1 MKKSFFTLLFL
12 FVAAGFAAAQGI
24 VFFEGS
30 WDEAKAKAKAEDKL
44 IFADAFAAW
53 CGPCKRMAAQTF
65 PDPAVGAFFNA
76 NFVCVKY
83 DMEKPENATF
93 ATAYPVRSYP
103 TLLFIDADGKIVK
116 KEVGAKT
123 PEALVELGRN
133 VLGAKDNL
141 PALEEQYAE
150 GNRDPDFVYQ
160 YVKALN
166 RAGQPSLKVT
176 NAYLDTQTDMAT
188 PFNLEF
194 IFEGATEA
202 DSRVFDLLLQHRDAI
217 AKSKGKETVD
227 RRITAACGRSVNK
240 AIEFRDA
247 GLLQEAKQKLS
258 KALPDKAVEFTYQA
272 DTRFYASADDPKN
285 YLKAAQSYQKAAVKN
300 NPATLNDLVVN
311 MMRSFPKN
319 PDVLK
324 QAEKW
329 AKTAA
334 ETGNLPDYY
343 MTLAT
348 VYKNADDKD
357 AALDA
362 AVKAKELVGDS
373 DPNMTTKIN
382 GFIRSLDQQ

>member
-1 MKKSFFTLLFL
+1 MKKTIFTL
-12 FVAAGFAAAQGI
+12 VALLLTGVFAFAQGI

-30 WDEAKAKAKAEDKL
+30 WDEAKAKAKSEGKL

-53 CGPCKRMAAQTF
+53 CGPCKRMASQTF

-83 DMEKPENATF
+83 DMEKPENAAF

-123 PEALVELGRN
+123 PDALVELGRN

-141 PALEEQYAE
+141 PGLEEQYAA
-150 GNRDPDFVYQ
+150 GARDPEFMYE

-176 NAYLDTQTDMAT
+176 NEYLATQTDMTT

-217 AKSKGKETVD
+217 AKSKGAETVD
-227 RRITAACGRSVNK
+227 RKITAACGKSVNK

-247 GLLQEAKQKLS
+247 GLLQEAKQKLA
-258 KALPDKAVEFTYQA
+258 KALPDKAVEFTYKA
-272 DTRFYASADDPKN
+272 DTRYYAAADDPKN
-285 YLKAAQSYQKAAVKN
+285 FLKAAQTYQKAAVKN
-300 NPATLNDLVVN
+300 NPAALHDLVVN
-311 MMRSFPKN
+311 MMRSFPQN

-334 ETGNLPDYY
+334 ETGNQPDYY
-343 MTLAT
+343 MTLAG
-348 VYKNADDKD
+348 VYKNSGDKD
-357 AALDA
+357 AALHA